1 MTELLGVMARLRDP
15 DNGCPWDIKQS
26 FETIAPY
33 TIEEA
38 YEVADAIQRR
48 DMQGL
53 KEELGDLLLQVV
65 FHAQM
70 ACDEGLFDF
79 EDVAQAIAQ
88 KMIERHPHVF
98 GDLRFDSEAD
108 QKAHWEAL
116 KQKERES
123 KSPQQISAVDGVALA
138 LPALT
143 RAEKIQKRASRVG
156 FDWSQ
161 AEDVVAKVDE
171 EVAELRQ
178 AVAAADQSAM
188 DDELGDLLFSVTNL
202 ARHLGVDPEMSLRKA
217 TDKFEARFKHMERSL
232 GAEGRQVSSTES
244 LELDDYW
251 RKAKEALEG
260 RN

>member
-53 KEELGDLLLQVV
+53 KEELGDL
-65 FHAQM
+65 
-70 ACDEGLFDF
+70 
-79 EDVAQAIAQ
+79 QAIAQ

-171 EVAELRQ
+171 EVAELRRR
-178 AVAAADQSAM
+178 VGKFPVLNPWS
-188 DDELGDLLFSVTNL
+188 LTTI
-202 ARHLGVDPEMSLRKA
+202 GVRLRKLWKVETNYFLVA
-217 TDKFEARFKHMERSL
+217 KMRNASMYSC
-232 GAEGRQVSSTES
+232 SSGSDCDRCACHSTLPNGS
-244 LELDDYW
+244 II
-251 RKAKEALEG
+251 
-260 RN
+260 

>member
-15 DNGCPWDIKQS
+15 EHGCPWDIKQS

-38 YEVADAIQRR
+38 YEVADAIQRN

-70 ACDEGLFDF
+70 ASDKGMFEF
-79 EDVAQAIAQ
+79 EDVANSISQ

-98 GDLRFDSEAD
+98 GDMKFDSEAD

-116 KQKERES
+116 KQKERET
-123 KSPQQISAVDGVALA
+123 KSQEQISALDGVALA

-143 RAEKIQKRASRVG
+143 RADKIQKRASRVG
-156 FDWSQ
+156 FDWAQ
-161 AEDVVAKVDE
+161 VDDVVAKVDE
-171 EVAELRQ
+171 EVQELKTATASGDRS
-178 AVAAADQSAM
+178 AVE
-188 DDELGDLLFSVTNL
+188 DELGDLLFSVTNL
-202 ARHLGVDPEMSLRKA
+202 SRDLIA
-217 TDKFEARFKHMERSL
+217 TSH
-232 GAEGRQVSSTES
+232 
-244 LELDDYW
+244 
-251 RKAKEALEG
+251 
-260 RN
+260 